1 MAETRPRLAKYP
13 TSIDARPCIRCDSA
27 GGSEAKSRGMKASE
41 KAVFMF
47 VAKGKVAVSN
57 FLGSEALFPLCL
69 CYKTRSSSNSTL
81 CRFTSHW
88 EPYSQIWHRKA
99 NTKHQHAI
107 FWTEFLP
114 YPTVSHLPTSICPT
128 HVLIRTA
135 SSAHIHLTSV
145 VKQHRHSIP
154 PKMDYIRTLTQR
166 SASETR
172 IGDRVRV
179 LILCSCARCL

>member
-1 MAETRPRLAKYP
+1 MAERRPRLAKYP
-13 TSIDARPCIRCDSA
+13 TSIDARPCIWCYSA
-27 GGSEAKSRGMKASE
+27 GGSEAKFRAMKALE

-69 CYKTRSSSNSTL
+69 CSKTRSSSISTL
-81 CRFTSHW
+81 CEFTSHRR
-88 EPYSQIWHRKA
+88 PHPQISHRKA

-114 YPTVSHLPTSICPT
+114 YPTVNHLQTSICPT

-172 IGDRVRV
+172 VGDRVRV
-179 LILCSCARCL
+179 LFRCSCARCS